1 MGWTFPDR
9 LLPSSAFAG
18 DSGLQIG
25 GVPLSALAAEHG
37 TPVVVYD
44 EEHLRQRCAEVMQAF
59 PDGASYAGKAF
70 LCRAMAR
77 LVHEEGLG
85 IDVASS
91 GELAI
96 AMAGGVPAAALTLH
110 GNNKSNAELGAAI
123 TAEVGRIVIDSW
135 DECDRVSA
143 LADAHGSTCLVAL
156 RVNPGVVTATHQS
169 VMTGHAASKFG
180 VAIAGGQAAALVAR
194 IKATERL
201 QLTGIHVHAGSQ
213 ISDLERL
220 GQAIAAAAAV
230 ARDCGAADLIVG
242 GGIGVAYT
250 VGQRSTDIADWG
262 AVAHEAARASGFEGR
277 ILAEPGRTIA
287 ATAAATVYTI
297 GTIKRLAERTILLA
311 IDGGISDN
319 PRPALYGSIYQPI
332 LLDHPSVAEPALA
345 GPYTVV
351 GKNCESSDTFARDI
365 ALPAAPRLGDL
376 LCLPVTGA
384 YTYSMSS
391 NYNGLCRPAV
401 VMVSQGRGRV
411 IVRRE
416 SIDDLLCCDVV
427 EPENHPGHH
436 APPS

>member
-1 MGWTFPDR
+1 MGWTFPHR
-9 LLPSSAFAG
+9 LLPSSALPGNA
-18 DSGLQIG
+18 GLQIG
-25 GVPLSALAAEHG
+25 GVALSALAAEHG

-44 EEHLRQRCAEVMQAF
+44 EEHLRQRCAEVMRAF

-77 LVHEEGLG
+77 LVHEDGLG

-96 AMAGGVPAAALTLH
+96 ALAGGVPATALTLH
-110 GNNKSNAELGAAI
+110 GNNKSDAELGAAI
-123 TAEVGRIVIDSW
+123 AAGVGRIVIDSW

-143 LADAHGSTCLVAL
+143 LAGAHGSSCVVAL
-156 RVNPGVVTATHQS
+156 RVNPGVITATHQS
-169 VMTGHAASKFG
+169 VMTGHSASKFG
-180 VAIAGGQAAALVAR
+180 VAIAGGEAAALVAR
-194 IKATERL
+194 IQATEHL
-201 QLTGIHVHAGSQ
+201 ELTGIHVHAGSQ
-213 ISDLERL
+213 IIDLEPL
-220 GQAIAAAAAV
+220 GQAIAASAAV

-242 GGIGVAYT
+242 GGIGVAYR

-262 AVAHEAARASGFEGR
+262 AVAHQAARASGFEGR

-297 GTIKRLAERTILLA
+297 GTIKRLGERTILLA

-319 PRPALYGSIYQPI
+319 PRPALYGSTYQPI
-332 LLDHPSVAEPALA
+332 LVDHPSVAEPAVA

-401 VMVSQGRGRV
+401 VMVSQGRSRV

-416 SIDDLLCCDVV
+416 NIDDLLRSDVLDIKSQ
-427 EPENHPGHH
+427 PGRH
-436 APPS
+436 APAS

>member
-1 MGWTFPDR
+1 MGWTFPSQ
-9 LLPSSAFAG
+9 LLPSSARSG
-18 DSGLQIG
+18 DAGLQIG
-25 GVPLSALAAEHG
+25 GIPLSALAEEHG
-37 TPVVVYD
+37 TPLIVYD
-44 EEHLRQRCAEVMQAF
+44 EDHVRQRCAEIMRAF
-59 PDGASYAGKAF
+59 PDGAAYAGKAF
-70 LCRAMAR
+70 LCRSMAR

-91 GELAI
+91 GEVAI
-96 AMAGGVPAAALTLH
+96 AMAGGVPATALTLH

-123 TAEVGRIVIDSW
+123 AAGIGRIVIDSW
-135 DECDRVSA
+135 DEYDRLSA
-143 LADAHGSTCLVAL
+143 LADAHGSRRAVAL
-156 RVNPGVVTATHQS
+156 RVNPGVIAATHRS

-180 VAIAGGQAAALVAR
+180 VAIAGGEAAALVAR
-194 IKATERL
+194 IQATPHLE
-201 QLTGIHVHAGSQ
+201 LTGIHVHAGSQ
-213 ISDLERL
+213 ITDLEPL
-220 GQAIAAAAAV
+220 GQAIAAAAAI
-230 ARDCGAADLIVG
+230 ARDCGAAELIVG

-250 VGQRSTDIADWG
+250 VGQPSTEIADWG
-262 AVAHEAARASGFEGR
+262 AVAHTAAHASGFVGR

-287 ATAAATVYTI
+287 ATAAVTVYTI

-319 PRPALYGSIYQPI
+319 PRPALYGSSYQPI
-332 LLDHPSVAEPALA
+332 LVDHPSVAEPGLA

-391 NYNGLCRPAV
+391 NYNGLCRSAV
-401 VMVSQGRGRV
+401 VMVSHGRGRV

-416 SIDDLLCCDVV
+416 SIADLLRSDVV
-427 EPENHPGHH
+427 DVESHPGRQ
-436 APPS
+436 APAS

>member
-1 MGWTFPDR
+1 MGWSFPYH
-9 LLPSSAFAG
+9 LLPSSALPGDAG
-18 DSGLQIG
+18 LHIG
-25 GVPLSALAAEHG
+25 GIPLSALAAEHG

-44 EEHLRQRCAEVMQAF
+44 EEHLRRRCAEVMQAF
-59 PDGASYAGKAF
+59 PDGASYAGKAL

-96 AMAGGVPAAALTLH
+96 AMAGGVPASGLTLH
-110 GNNKSNAELGAAI
+110 GNNKSSAELDAAI
-123 TAEVGRIVIDSW
+123 AAGVGRIVIDSW
-135 DECDRVSA
+135 DECDRVAA
-143 LADAHGSTCLVAL
+143 LADEHGSTCVVAL
-156 RVNPGVVTATHQS
+156 RVNPGVAAATHRS

-180 VAIAGGQAAALVAR
+180 VAIAGGEAAALVAR
-194 IKATERL
+194 IQATAHLE
-201 QLTGIHVHAGSQ
+201 LTGIHVHAGSQ
-213 ISDLERL
+213 ITDLEPL

-250 VGQRSTDIADWG
+250 TGQRSTDIADWG
-262 AVAHEAARASGFEGR
+262 AVAHRAARASGFEGR

-297 GTIKRLAERTILLA
+297 GTIKRLAEGTILLA

-319 PRPALYGSIYQPI
+319 PRPALYGSMYQPI
-332 LLDHPSVAEPALA
+332 LVDHPSIAEPALA

-365 ALPAAPRLGDL
+365 ALPAAPRVGDL

-384 YTYSMSS
+384 YTYSMAS

-401 VMVSQGRGRV
+401 VMVTKGRGRV

-416 SIDDLLCCDVV
+416 SIDDLLRCDVV
-427 EPENHPGHH
+427 ALETHPGHRVP
-436 APPS
+436 AS

>member
-1 MGWTFPDR
+1 MGWTFPHQ
-9 LLPSSAFAG
+9 LLPSSARPGSAG
-18 DSGLQIG
+18 LEIG
-25 GVPLSALAAEHG
+25 GLALATLVAEHG
-37 TPVVVYD
+37 TPLLVYD
-44 EEHLRQRCAEVMQAF
+44 EEHLRRRCAEVTRAF

-96 AMAGGVPAAALTLH
+96 AMAGGVAAAALTVH
-110 GNNKSNAELGAAI
+110 GNNKSDAELGAAI
-123 TAEVGRIVIDSW
+123 AAGVGRIVIDSW
-135 DECDRVSA
+135 DECDRLSA
-143 LADAHGSTCLVAL
+143 LADAHGSTCAVAL
-156 RVNPGVVTATHQS
+156 RVNPGVITATHRS

-180 VAIAGGQAAALVAR
+180 VAIAGGEAAALVAR
-194 IKATERL
+194 VRATAHL
-201 QLTGIHVHAGSQ
+201 HLAGIHVHAGSQ
-213 ISDLERL
+213 ITDLDPL
-220 GQAIAAAAAV
+220 GQAIAAAATV

-250 VGQRSTDIADWG
+250 VGERSTDIAAWG
-262 AVAHEAARASGFEGR
+262 AMAHQAARASGFEGR

-287 ATAAATVYTI
+287 ATGAATVYTI

-319 PRPALYGSIYQPI
+319 PRPALYGSSYQPI
-332 LLDHPSVAEPALA
+332 LVDHPSVAEPAVN

-351 GKNCESSDTFARDI
+351 GKNCESSDTFARDVE
-365 ALPAAPRLGDL
+365 LPAEPRIGDL

-384 YTYSMSS
+384 YTYSMAS

-401 VMVSQGRGRV
+401 VMVGHGRGRV

-416 SIDDLLCCDVV
+416 SIDDLLRSDVLDV
-427 EPENHPGHH
+427 ESHSGLQ
-436 APPS
+436 APAS